1 MQEEQQLRTMRAERT
16 LCSAYAVR
24 MPTVYWLGST
34 VSDEL
39 ELGLGA
45 TATALTHGGSKD
57 NFSAVSVSNM
67 TPSKEERLQAV
78 RQSQPLFIGD
88 LTPLELDVP

>member
-1 MQEEQQLRTMRAERT
+1 
-16 LCSAYAVR
+16 
-24 MPTVYWLGST
+24 
-34 VSDEL
+34 L

-57 NFSAVSVSNM
+57 NFSAVSVSNL